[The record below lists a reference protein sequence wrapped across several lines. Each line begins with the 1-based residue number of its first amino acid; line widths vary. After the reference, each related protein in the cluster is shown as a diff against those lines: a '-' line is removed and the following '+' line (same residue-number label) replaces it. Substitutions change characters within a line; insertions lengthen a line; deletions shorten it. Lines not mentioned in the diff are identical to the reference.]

1 MRMTPLDVQS
11 HVFRRRLTGFDPA
24 EVESFLRMVAEDY
37 EGLVREAESQRDR
50 ILRLESR
57 VEELVGNESLLKETL
72 VTAQSLSEE
81 LRRNAA
87 RESDVI
93 LGEAE
98 VRAEKIL
105 DASHRRAAQLAEDI
119 REMRSLRSRL
129 ASSLRLAIE
138 NHVAMID
145 SLEQDAERPE
155 ESSTL
160 SFLKPEARKA
170 SSKPERAG
178 AVDG

>member
-11 HVFRRRLTGFDPA
+11 HVFRRRFSGFDPA

-37 EGLVREAESQRDR
+37 EGLVREAEGQRDR

-57 VEELVGNESLLKETL
+57 VEEMVANETLLKETL
-72 VTAQSLSEE
+72 ITAQSLSDE
-81 LRRNAA
+81 LRRTAA
-87 RESDVI
+87 RESEVI

-105 DASHRRAAQLAEDI
+105 DASHRRATQLAEDI
-119 REMRSLRSRL
+119 REMRSLRTRL

-138 NHVAMID
+138 NHVTMID
-145 SLEQDAERPE
+145 SLEQDAERPPE
-155 ESSTL
+155 TGTL
-160 SFLKPEARKA
+160 SFLKPSAEKKKA
-170 SSKPERAG
+170 TPDRAG
-178 AVDG
+178 AVD